1 MRKADVIFLRVAG
14 LVWQLLLCTSSFALF
29 PANDHRGHRGQRLCR
44 RTGPCLADLTSSAR
58 PAALFIFLTSP
69 SGRSCMTSMDTRGYR
84 DVELTRPGAHSH
96 RVAEPESTARH
107 PVWTSEKDIWP
118 LGRKHRAHSAQRKVV
133 WQKQPTNTLPHRLPS
148 GIWARGRFWECHH
161 SGTSVVMVR
170 EGNPGPVTPQVGDLR
185 QALNSSLRLGSLTCE
200 MGQMCCLIGLGV
212 TTA

>member
-118 LGRKHRAHSAQRKVV
+118 LGRKHRARSAQRKVV
-133 WQKQPTNTLPHRLPS
+133 WQKQPTNTPPQASEWDLGEREVLGVPPQWHLC
-148 GIWARGRFWECHH
+148 GHGARGESRPSHSPGRRPEASAQLLPAPRFSH
-161 SGTSVVMVR
+161 
-170 EGNPGPVTPQVGDLR
+170 L
-185 QALNSSLRLGSLTCE
+185 
-200 MGQMCCLIGLGV
+200 
-212 TTA
+212 